1 MRASAFEFRFRFAI
15 HTVIYILGFA
25 AVWNKWLHLDKVGTW
40 QWLAAYLSRTKVM
53 SFSAAT
59 ITVLVLGIV
68 LALAA
73 AALRTWGT
81 AYLGARVVKDGAMQG
96 ERIVPAGPY
105 RYLRNPL
112 YLGTFLHTL
121 ALALLM
127 LPSGAIFT
135 IVLIGLFQ
143 LRLISAEEHFLGT
156 KLGESYR
163 AYRSKVPRLVP
174 ALTPRLE
181 DSGARPQWMTAAI
194 GEIYFWGVALTFL
207 VLGWRYNSLLMVQ
220 GVLVSFGVS
229 LVFRA
234 FAPKTQSDGVPA

>member
-1 MRASAFEFRFRFAI
+1 
-15 HTVIYILGFA
+15 
-25 AVWNKWLHLDKVGTW
+25 
-40 QWLAAYLSRTKVM
+40 M

-81 AYLGARVVKDGAMQG
+81 AYLGARIVKDGAMQG

-105 RYLRNPL
+105 RYMRNPL

-135 IVLIGLFQ
+135 ILLIGLFQ
-143 LRLISAEEHFLGT
+143 LRLISAEEHFLRA
-156 KLGESYR
+156 KLGENYL
-163 AYRSKVPRLVP
+163 AYCSKVPRLVP
-174 ALTPRLE
+174 SLTPRLE
-181 DSGARPQWMTAAI
+181 DSRVRPQWLTAAA
-194 GEIYFWGVALTFL
+194 GEIYFWGVAVTFL

-229 LVFRA
+229 LVLRA
-234 FAPKTQSDGVPA
+234 FAPKAHNDGVAA

>member
-25 AVWNKWLHLDKVGTW
+25 AVWNKWLHLDTVGTW

-81 AYLGARVVKDGAMQG
+81 AYLGARIVKDGAMQG

-105 RYLRNPL
+105 RYMRNPL

-121 ALALLM
+121 SLALLM

-135 IVLIGLFQ
+135 ILLIGLFQ
-143 LRLISAEEHFLGT
+143 LRLISAEEHFLRA
-156 KLGESYR
+156 KLGESYL
-163 AYRSKVPRLVP
+163 AYCSKV
-174 ALTPRLE
+174 PRLE
-181 DSGARPQWMTAAI
+181 DSGVRPQWLTAAA
-194 GEIYFWGVALTFL
+194 GEIYFWGVAVTFL

-229 LVFRA
+229 LMFRA
-234 FAPKTQSDGVPA
+234 FAPKAQNDGVAT